1 MLRARQFRPDELS
14 LWRVDIMSPSIHA
27 NTDHHDED
35 FPSCLRTFFA
45 HLGILSAA
53 IIPYWAEQR
62 KPDQGMSSYPTCVQ
76 LKATTIFVS
85 SQVPSVHSMM
95 SLLQRLHDF
104 MKNSL
109 APPEECYHIVMRLTG
124 SSASVNSLSFSA
136 DGELLASGDDAEL
149 IHIYDT
155 HTGKT
160 AQVIE
165 NTGESWGQIS
175 SIAWLPSLNQT
186 SKSLALSFGTGR
198 GLVAI
203 YKRAKNSR
211 KFQEAFCLSPF
222 PSSDI
227 VETLSYDPCNA
238 LLVVSSQHGEI
249 KLYNLDWTSWTLNS
263 VWMTK
268 LKNTILR
275 SMHFVDEGR
284 QLIIFCLESKEMICI
299 MTEDR
304 KPNVKW
310 IGSAILFKGHHLL
323 IDNLM
328 SGFDLYAFLH
338 LSTSR
343 TFPVPMTLER
353 SIIKDAVFA
362 EDGQVVVCGSDHGLA
377 YVFSRS
383 NREKKPLQIMHHGK
397 EHDYLQVVAVRR
409 CFIAHLNALTNRKT
423 GCHSI
428 GSAYGRHWII
438 WMKWERRLVGEAKR
452 DLADTKDKIE
462 LLIFVFVIWASWS
475 YLPALSDIGL
485 HCVSWD
491 VLTDSC
497 EGVGLVAPLGAL
509 RDGLLFGYGSSP
521 P

>member
-1 MLRARQFRPDELS
+1 
-14 LWRVDIMSPSIHA
+14 
-27 NTDHHDED
+27 
-35 FPSCLRTFFA
+35 
-45 HLGILSAA
+45 
-53 IIPYWAEQR
+53 
-62 KPDQGMSSYPTCVQ
+62 
-76 LKATTIFVS
+76 
-85 SQVPSVHSMM
+85 M

-104 MKNSL
+104 VKNSL
-109 APPEECYHIVMRLTG
+109 APPEERYRIVMRLTG

-160 AQVIE
+160 VQVIE

-175 SIAWLPSLNQT
+175 SIAWLPSLNRT

-211 KFQEAFCLSPF
+211 KFQEAFRLSPF

-227 VETLSYDPCNA
+227 VETLSYDPRNT

-249 KLYNLDWTSWTLNS
+249 KLYDLDWTSWTLNS
-263 VWMTK
+263 VWTTK
-268 LKNTILR
+268 LKNTIPR

-299 MTEDR
+299 MTEDG
-304 KPNVKW
+304 KPSVKW
-310 IGSAILFKGHHLL
+310 TRTLRSPIGSAVLFKGRHLL
-323 IDNLM
+323 VDNLT
-328 SGFDLYAFLH
+328 SGFDLYAFPH
-338 LSTSR
+338 SSTSR

-383 NREKKPLQIMHHGK
+383 NGEKKPLQIMHHGK
-397 EHDYLQVVAVRR
+397 ERDYLQVVAAATVSDRHMVATGSSGR
-409 CFIAHLNALTNRKT
+409 SGSVVLWEKPVKQLSKT
-423 GCHSI
+423 
-428 GSAYGRHWII
+428 
-438 WMKWERRLVGEAKR
+438 ER
-452 DLADTKDKIE
+452 DLADAKDKIE

-475 YLPALSDIGL
+475 YLPALSD
-485 HCVSWD
+485 VSDWLLRWVHYTRD
-491 VLTDSC
+491 YF
-497 EGVGLVAPLGAL
+497 LVTAPVHLENEVI
-509 RDGLLFGYGSSP
+509 LL
-521 P
+521 

>member
-1 MLRARQFRPDELS
+1 
-14 LWRVDIMSPSIHA
+14 
-27 NTDHHDED
+27 
-35 FPSCLRTFFA
+35 
-45 HLGILSAA
+45 
-53 IIPYWAEQR
+53 
-62 KPDQGMSSYPTCVQ
+62 
-76 LKATTIFVS
+76 
-85 SQVPSVHSMM
+85 M

-104 MKNSL
+104 MKNL
-109 APPEECYHIVMRLTG
+109 LTLPEECYCIVMRLTG

-175 SIAWLPSLNQT
+175 SIAWLPSLNRT
-186 SKSLALSFGTGR
+186 SKSLALSFGTSR

-203 YKRAKNSR
+203 YKRAKNSC

-227 VETLSYDPCNA
+227 VETLSYDPRNA
-238 LLVVSSQHGEI
+238 LLVVSSQHGKI

-263 VWMTK
+263 VWTTK
-268 LKNTILR
+268 LKNTIPRL
-275 SMHFVDEGR
+275 MHFVDEGR

-299 MTEDR
+299 MTEDG

-310 IGSAILFKGHHLL
+310 MQTLRSPIGSAVLFKGCHLL
-323 IDNLM
+323 IDNLT
-328 SGFDLYAFLH
+328 SGFNLYVFPH
-338 LSTSR
+338 LSTSQ
-343 TFPVPMTLER
+343 TFPVLMTLER

-362 EDGQVVVCGSDHGLA
+362 EDGQVVVCGSDHRLA

-397 EHDYLQVVAVRR
+397 ERDYLQVIAMRH
-409 CFIAHLNALTNRKT
+409 CFTAHLNALTNRKT
-423 GCHSI
+423 GCHGI

-438 WMKWERRLVGEAKR
+438 WTKQEHRLVGEAKH
-452 DLADTKDKIE
+452 DLADAKDKIE
-462 LLIFVFVIWASWS
+462 LLIFVFVIWALWS
-475 YLPALSDIGL
+475 YLLALSDVSDWLL
-485 HCVSWD
+485 HWAHYAMD
-491 VLTDSC
+491 YF
-497 EGVGLVAPLGAL
+497 LVTAPVHLENEVI
-509 RDGLLFGYGSSP
+509 LL
-521 P
+521 